1 MNQATTARMIAIT
14 AAPTPIPA
22 IAPVLRPCETAA
34 VVVGEGVAKD
44 AVPVIAETA
53 ADDDDED
60 EDEAALDTLAV
71 AIVTGNCVV
80 ANFLPDSD
88 TAGPMS
94 NTAPGV
100 SQHV

>member
-53 ADDDDED
+53 DDDDED
-60 EDEAALDTLAV
+60 EDALDTLAV